1 MKQIWRIY
9 KTDLRNVAKHWAAI
23 VIVVGLMILPSLY
36 AWFNIKASWDPYGN
50 TKEVPIAV
58 SNEDAGSNLRG
69 KDINIGNEIVDSL
82 KKNKNLGWKFVD
94 EKQAIYG
101 VERGDYYASITIPKD
116 FSEKIATVLDE
127 NPQKPELDYYVN
139 EKVNAIAPKITAKG
153 ASGITEEISKNF
165 VKTANGEI
173 FKIFNDLGIDLETNL
188 PSIEKVK
195 DLVFKLEAQFP
206 EMNTLMDKALDD
218 ATRAEDVVK
227 VAQKELPV
235 VESVMND
242 GQEALGNLDK
252 FFARNDETLNRAPGT
267 IKNNL
272 TVMKQGLD
280 AAAEI
285 TDYLKNPSFDFNLT
299 LPDPAKLPELPNITI
314 PQIPQIPRI
323 PEIPALPE
331 VNGEGYKNIA
341 KNINQTVNNVFSSI
355 RVGTTYA
362 QGVIN
367 GLQNGNF
374 DPEKAKQDLN
384 KVSET
389 LQGRADS
396 VSYLIDIFTK
406 FKEFAPTDSGKDFFQ
421 KRIDKLTN
429 LKSAIENANGGVK
442 DIANIIG
449 TGQEVKQ
456 DVRDAANKKL
466 DAINNLVNQAEADYN
481 ATFVADFEKAVS
493 TAEQLKDKAEGVKEG
508 AQQLRG
514 NLNQDI
520 KKANELVNQT
530 NELVNQTNEALDNG
544 REKYDKAVSDY
555 SRLKTELEKAREDL
569 SNKGVN
575 GLDSTKVALNDLNGQ
590 FKAGWNLVNDMIPV
604 LESTNKVLAD
614 VNSDKNLNG
623 TIAKLNKAKD
633 GLQKGMDLT
642 DKGIDAIN
650 KGQKPAADV
659 IESINEVSKNV
670 SGQIGDILAKYD
682 SEITPNFNAAIA
694 RTKEM
699 SKNTSQILKEA
710 DKKLPDV
717 KKILE
722 DSSKGLVDGK
732 KKLAD
737 IKAEMPA
744 TEKKIKELA
753 DKIRDF
759 ESEEDLKDIIR
770 LLKNDVEKQ
779 SDYFA
784 NPVNL
789 KENKLFAMP
798 NYGSAMSP
806 FYTVLALWVGAL
818 LMVSLLTVEVHE
830 EGANYKSHEIYFGRL
845 LTFLTIGLSQAF
857 IVSMGDI
864 FLLGTYVV
872 DKFWFVLFSLFIG
885 GVFVCIVY
893 SLVSIFGNVGKSM
906 AIILLVL
913 QVAGSGGTFPIQ
925 MTPAFFQ
932 AIYPFLPFTYAIS
945 AIRETVG
952 GMLWDIVT
960 RDLLV
965 LSAFVVVMIVAALL
979 LKTPINKSSE
989 KFVENAKGSKIIH

>member
-9 KTDLRNVAKHWAAI
+9 TTDLRNVAKHWAAI
-23 VIVVGLMILPSLY
+23 VIVLGLMILPSLY

-58 SNEDAGSNLRG
+58 SNQDVGSNLRG

-116 FSEKIATVLDE
+116 FSEKIATVISD
-127 NPQKPELDYYVN
+127 NPQKPELDYFVN

-173 FKIFNDLGIDLETNL
+173 FKIFNDLGIDLEANL

-206 EMNTLMDKALDD
+206 EMYKLVDTALDD
-218 ATRAEDVVK
+218 ASRAQDLVK
-227 VAQKELPV
+227 VAQQDLPV
-235 VESVMND
+235 VESVIND
-242 GQEALGNLDK
+242 GQETLKSLDE
-252 FFARNDETLNRAPGT
+252 FFARNDETLNNAPGT
-267 IKNNL
+267 IKRDL
-272 TVMKQGLD
+272 TVLKKGMDG
-280 AAAEI
+280 AATI
-285 TDYLKNPSFDFNLT
+285 TDFLMGPGVDLNLPDISQLPT
-299 LPDPAKLPELPNITI
+299 LPEFPAMPQIQLPELPK
-314 PQIPQIPRI
+314 
-323 PEIPALPE
+323 
-331 VNGEGYKNIA
+331 VNTEGYKDIA
-341 KNINQTVNNVFSSI
+341 RNINQTVNNVLSSA
-355 RVGTTYA
+355 RAGTAYA
-362 QGVIN
+362 QSVMN

-384 KVSET
+384 AVSNN
-389 LQGRADS
+389 LQGRIADI
-396 VSYLIDIFTK
+396 SYLINVVTK
-406 FKEFAPTDSGKDFFQ
+406 LQESATTDFGKNFFQ
-421 KRIDKLTN
+421 GRVDRLTKL
-429 LKSAIENANGGVK
+429 KGAMENANNGIK
-442 DIANIIG
+442 DIGNIIG

-456 DVRDAANKKL
+456 DVKDAVNKKIDAANGL
-466 DAINNLVNQAEADYN
+466 IDQAEKDYN
-481 ATFVADFEKAVS
+481 ETFVADYQKAVS
-493 TAEQLKDKAEGVKEG
+493 TAEQIKNEAGQLKDQATNTINETYEKTKTEYNKVRDGIEEAKSN
-508 AQQLRG
+508 AQ
-514 NLNQDI
+514 
-520 KKANELVNQT
+520 
-530 NELVNQTNEALDNG
+530 
-544 REKYDKAVSDY
+544 KAV
-555 SRLKTELEKAREDL
+555 EDIQ
-569 SNKGVN
+569 NKGIN
-575 GLDSTKVALNDLNGQ
+575 GLDSTKVALNSLNGQ
-590 FKAGWNLVNDMIPV
+590 FQAASNMIGDMIPV
-604 LESTNKVLAD
+604 LENANKVLAD
-614 VNSDKNLNG
+614 VNSDKNFNDQ
-623 TIAKLNKAKD
+623 IAKLKKAKN
-633 GLQKGMDLT
+633 GLEKGMDLT
-642 DKGIDAIN
+642 NKGIDAIN
-650 KGQKPAADV
+650 KGQQPAKDV

-670 SGQIGDILAKYD
+670 SAELGDILARYD
-682 SEITPNFNAAIA
+682 SEIVPNFNAAIA

-699 SKNTSQILKEA
+699 SKNTSKILNDA

-717 KKILE
+717 KKLLE
-722 DSSKGLVDGK
+722 DSSKGLVEGTK
-732 KKLAD
+732 KVED

-744 TEKKIKELA
+744 TEKKIKDMA
-753 DKIRDF
+753 DRIRKF

-830 EGANYKSHEIYFGRL
+830 EGANYKSHEIYFGRF

-857 IVSMGDI
+857 IVAMGDI

-872 DKFWFVLFSLFIG
+872 DKFWFVVFSLFIG

-893 SLVSIFGNVGKSM
+893 SLVSVFGNVGKSM
-906 AIILLVL
+906 AIVLLVL

-952 GMLWDIVT
+952 GMLWDVVI

-965 LSAFVVVMIVAALL
+965 LSVFVVIMLVIALL

>member
-23 VIVVGLMILPSLY
+23 VIVLGLMILPSLY

-58 SNEDAGSNLRG
+58 SNQDAGSNLRG
-69 KDINIGNEIVDSL
+69 KDINIGKEIVDSL

-235 VESVMND
+235 VESVIND

-252 FFARNDETLNRAPGT
+252 FFANNDQTLQNAPGT
-267 IKNNL
+267 MRNNL
-272 TVMKQGLD
+272 TVAKDVMDKSNAFTNFL
-280 AAAEI
+280 
-285 TDYLKNPSFDFNLT
+285 LNPGVDLNIPDFSGV
-299 LPDPAKLPELPNITI
+299 KELPEF
-314 PQIPQIPRI
+314 
-323 PEIPALPE
+323 PARPDLSKL
-331 VNGEGYKNIA
+331 NDEGYKNIA
-341 KNINQTVNNVFSSI
+341 RNINQTVNNVLNSA
-355 RVGTTYA
+355 RAGTTY
-362 QGVIN
+362 GKSVVN
-367 GLQNGNF
+367 GLQNGQF

-384 KVSET
+384 AVSEN
-389 LQGRADS
+389 LQGRTDS
-396 VSYLIDIFTK
+396 VAYLINVFTELQK
-406 FKEFAPTDSGKDFFQ
+406 SATTDFGQSFFQ
-421 KRIDKLTN
+421 GRVDRLTKL
-429 LKSAIENANGGVK
+429 KGSMENANNGIK
-442 DIANIIG
+442 DIVSVIG
-449 TGQEVKQ
+449 TGQEVKK
-456 DVRDAANKKL
+456 DVTDVANQKLDAANGL
-466 DAINNLVNQAEADYN
+466 IDQAEKDYN
-481 ATFVADFEKAVS
+481 ETFVADYKKAVS
-493 TAEQLKDKAEGVKEG
+493 TVDQAKADANEMYDNAKGEYDKIKGSVEGVKSDLQSAKE
-508 AQQLRG
+508 
-514 NLNQDI
+514 
-520 KKANELVNQT
+520 ELQN
-530 NELVNQTNEALDNG
+530 
-544 REKYDKAVSDY
+544 R
-555 SRLKTELEKAREDL
+555 
-569 SNKGVN
+569 GVN
-575 GLDSTKVALNDLNGQ
+575 GLDSTKVAIKDINGQ
-590 FKAGWNLVNDMIPV
+590 LQAVNNVLGDAKPV

-614 VNSDKNLNG
+614 LNSEKNLNG
-623 TIAKLNKAKD
+623 GIAKLNKA
-633 GLQKGMDLT
+633 QNAVQ
-642 DKGIDAIN
+642 KGIDATNKATTLIN
-650 KGQKPAADV
+650 NGQKPTKEV
-659 IESINEVSKNV
+659 VESINEATKNA
-670 SGQIGDILAKYD
+670 SAQLGDFLATYD
-682 SEITPNFNAAIA
+682 SEIVPNFNTAIA

-699 SKNTSQILKEA
+699 SKNTTQILSEA

-717 KKILE
+717 KKLLE
-722 DSSKGLVDGK
+722 DSSKGLVDGR

-737 IKAEMPA
+737 IKADMPE

-830 EGANYKSHEIYFGRL
+830 EGANYKSHEVYFGRL

-932 AIYPFLPFTYAIS
+932 ALYPFLPFTYAIS

-965 LSAFVVVMIVAALL
+965 LSVFVVVMIVAALL

>member
-23 VIVVGLMILPSLY
+23 VIVLGLMILPSLY

-50 TKEVPIAV
+50 TKGIQIAV
-58 SNEDAGSNLRG
+58 SNQDVGSNLRG
-69 KDINIGNEIVDSL
+69 KDINIGKEIVDSL
-82 KKNKNLGWKFVD
+82 KKDKNFGWKFVD

-101 VERGDYYASITIPKD
+101 VERGDYSASITIPKD
-116 FSEKIATVLDE
+116 FSEKIATVLNE

-153 ASGITEEISKNF
+153 ASGLTEEVSKNF

-206 EMNTLMDKALDD
+206 EMNTLVDKALDD

-252 FFARNDETLNRAPGT
+252 FFARNDETLKRAPGT

-272 TVMKQGLD
+272 IVMQQGLD
-280 AAAEI
+280 SAAAI
-285 TDYLKNPSFDFNLT
+285 TDFLKNPSVDFNLA
-299 LPDPAKLPELPNITI
+299 LPDPSKLPELPNVTI
-314 PQIPQIPRI
+314 PQIPT
-323 PEIPALPE
+323 LPE
-331 VNGEGYKNIA
+331 LPQVNGEGYKNIA
-341 KNINQTVNNVFSSI
+341 KNIDQTVNNVFSSI

-384 KVSET
+384 KASEN

-456 DVRDAANKKL
+456 DARDAANKKL
-466 DAINNLVNQAEADYN
+466 DAINSLVNQAEADYN

-493 TAEQLKDKAEGVKEG
+493 TAEQLKNKGENVKED

-520 KKANELVNQT
+520 NKANEILN
-530 NELVNQTNEALDNG
+530 NG
-544 REKYDKAVSDY
+544 RENYDQAVTNY
-555 SRLKTELEKAREDL
+555 AKLKTNLEKAREDL
-569 SNKGVN
+569 NNKGVN

-590 FKAGWNLVNDMIPV
+590 FQAGWNLVNDMIPV

-623 TIAKLNKAKD
+623 TISKLNKAKD

-659 IESINEVSKNV
+659 IESINQVSKNV

-699 SKNTSQILKEA
+699 SKNTSQILGEA

-717 KKILE
+717 KKLLE
-722 DSSKGLVDGK
+722 DSSKGLVDGQK
-732 KKLAD
+732 KIAD
-737 IKAEMPA
+737 IKAEMPE

-759 ESEEDLKDIIR
+759 ESEEDIKDIIR

-830 EGANYKSHEIYFGRL
+830 EGANYKSHEVYFGRL

-925 MTPAFFQ
+925 MTPPFFQ

-965 LSAFVVVMIVAALL
+965 LSVFVVVMIVAALL

>member
-23 VIVVGLMILPSLY
+23 VIVLGLMILPSLY

-58 SNEDAGSNLRG
+58 SNQDAGSNLRG
-69 KDINIGNEIVDSL
+69 KDINIGKEIVDSL

-235 VESVMND
+235 VESVIND

-252 FFARNDETLNRAPGT
+252 FFANNDQTLQNAPGT
-267 IKNNL
+267 IRNHL
-272 TVMKQGLD
+272 TTAKDVMDKANTFTNFLM
-280 AAAEI
+280 
-285 TDYLKNPSFDFNLT
+285 NPGIDLSGM
-299 LPDPAKLPELPNITI
+299 KGLPEF
-314 PQIPQIPRI
+314 
-323 PEIPALPE
+323 PARPDLSKL
-331 VNGEGYKNIA
+331 NDEGYKNIA
-341 KNINQTVNNVFSSI
+341 RNINQTVNNVLNSA
-355 RVGTTYA
+355 RAGTTY
-362 QGVIN
+362 GKSVVN
-367 GLQNGNF
+367 GLQNGQF

-384 KVSET
+384 AVSEN
-389 LQGRADS
+389 LQGRTDS
-396 VSYLIDIFTK
+396 VAYLINVFTELQK
-406 FKEFAPTDSGKDFFQ
+406 SATTDFGQSFFQ
-421 KRIDKLTN
+421 GRVDRLTK
-429 LKSAIENANGGVK
+429 LKSGMENANNGIK
-442 DIANIIG
+442 DIVNVIG
-449 TGQEVKQ
+449 TGQEVKK
-456 DVRDAANKKL
+456 DVTDAANQKL
-466 DAINNLVNQAEADYN
+466 DVANGLIDQAEKDYN
-481 ATFVADFEKAVS
+481 ETFVADYKKAVS
-493 TAEQLKDKAEGVKEG
+493 TVDQAKADANGAYDTVK
-508 AQQLRG
+508 
-514 NLNQDI
+514 
-520 KKANELVNQT
+520 NE
-530 NELVNQTNEALDNG
+530 
-544 REKYDKAVSDY
+544 YDKAKNTFEGIIADVNN
-555 SRLKTELEKAREDL
+555 R
-569 SNKGVN
+569 GVN
-575 GLDSTKVALNDLNGQ
+575 GLDSTKVYLNDLNGQ
-590 FKAGWNLVNDMIPV
+590 LQATKNLIGDAIPV

-614 VNSDKNLNG
+614 VNSDKNLNNG
-623 TIAKLNKAKD
+623 IAKLNKA
-633 GLQKGMDLT
+633 QNAVQ
-642 DKGIDAIN
+642 KGIDATNKATTLIN
-650 KGQKPAADV
+650 NGQKPTKEV
-659 IESINEVSKNV
+659 VESINEATKNA
-670 SGQIGDILAKYD
+670 SAQLGDFLATYD
-682 SEITPNFNAAIA
+682 SEIVPNFNTAIE
-694 RTKEM
+694 RTKRM
-699 SKNTSQILKEA
+699 SKNTTQILSEA

-717 KKILE
+717 KKLLE
-722 DSSKGLVDGK
+722 DSSKGLVDGR

-737 IKAEMPA
+737 IKAEMPE

-830 EGANYKSHEIYFGRL
+830 EGANYKSHEVYFGRL

-932 AIYPFLPFTYAIS
+932 ALYPFLPFTYAIS

-965 LSAFVVVMIVAALL
+965 LSVFVVVMIVAALL

>member
-23 VIVVGLMILPSLY
+23 VIVLGLMILPSLY

-50 TKEVPIAV
+50 TKGIQIAV
-58 SNEDAGSNLRG
+58 SNQDVGSNLRG
-69 KDINIGNEIVDSL
+69 KDINIGKEIVDSL
-82 KKNKNLGWKFVD
+82 KKDKNFGWKFVD

-101 VERGDYYASITIPKD
+101 VERGDYSASITIPKD
-116 FSEKIATVLDE
+116 FSEKIATVLNE
-127 NPQKPELDYYVN
+127 NPQKPEIDYYVN

-153 ASGITEEISKNF
+153 ASGLTEEVSKNF

-206 EMNTLMDKALDD
+206 EMNTLVDKALDD
-218 ATRAEDVVK
+218 ATRAEDIVK
-227 VAQKELPV
+227 VAQKDLPV
-235 VESVMND
+235 VESVIND
-242 GQEALGNLDK
+242 GQEALSNLDK
-252 FFARNDETLNRAPGT
+252 FFANQDQTLKNAPGT
-267 IKNNL
+267 IRNDL
-272 TVMKQGLD
+272 VVAQGVMD
-280 AAAEI
+280 SAAAF
-285 TDYLKNPSFDFNLT
+285 TDFLMNPGVDLNI
-299 LPDPAKLPELPNITI
+299 PDLNGLPEF
-314 PQIPQIPRI
+314 
-323 PEIPALPE
+323 PARPDLSKL
-331 VNGEGYKNIA
+331 NSDGYKSIA
-341 KNINQTVNNVFSSI
+341 QNINQTVNNVLSSS
-355 RVGTTYA
+355 RAGTAY
-362 QGVIN
+362 GKSVLN
-367 GLQNGNF
+367 GLQNGKF
-374 DPEKAKQDLN
+374 DPEQAKKDLN
-384 KVSET
+384 AVSDQ
-389 LQGRADS
+389 LQARTDGI
-396 VSYLIDIFTK
+396 SYLINFFTELQK
-406 FKEFAPTDSGKDFFQ
+406 SVTTDFGKSFFQ
-421 KRIDKLTN
+421 GRVDHLTKL
-429 LKSAIENANGGVK
+429 KGGMENANNGIK
-442 DIANIIG
+442 DVVNVIG
-449 TGQEVKQ
+449 TGQEVKK
-456 DVRDAANKKL
+456 DVTDVANQKLDAANAL
-466 DAINNLVNQAEADYN
+466 IDQAEKDYN
-481 ATFVADFEKAVS
+481 ETFVADYQKAVS
-493 TAEQLKDKAEGVKEG
+493 TVDQAKADANQIYDNAKADYDKVKNSLEG
-508 AQQLRG
+508 A
-514 NLNQDI
+514 
-520 KKANELVNQT
+520 KA
-530 NELVNQTNEALDNG
+530 
-544 REKYDKAVSDY
+544 
-555 SRLKTELEKAREDL
+555 DL
-569 SNKGVN
+569 QNKGIN
-575 GLDSTKVALNDLNGQ
+575 GLDSTKVALNSLNGQ
-590 FKAGWNLVNDMIPV
+590 FQSGIGLIDDMIPV

-614 VNSDKNLNG
+614 VNSDKNLNNG
-623 TIAKLNKAKD
+623 IAKLNKAKSS
-633 GLQKGMDLT
+633 LQKGVDAT
-642 DKGIDAIN
+642 NKGITLVN
-650 KGQKPAADV
+650 NGQKPTKDV
-659 IESINEVSKNV
+659 IESINNAAKD
-670 SGQIGDILAKYD
+670 GLAQLTDVLSTYD
-682 SEITPNFNAAIA
+682 AEIVPGFNTAIA

-699 SKNTSQILKEA
+699 SKNTTQILNDA

-717 KKILE
+717 KKLLE
-722 DSSKGLVDGK
+722 DSSKGLVDGQK
-732 KKLAD
+732 KIAD

-753 DKIRDF
+753 NKIRDF
-759 ESEEDLKDIIR
+759 ESEEDIKDIIR

-845 LTFLTIGLSQAF
+845 LTFLTIGISQAF

-925 MTPAFFQ
+925 MTPPFFQ
-932 AIYPFLPFTYAIS
+932 ALYPFLPFTYAIS

-965 LSAFVVVMIVAALL
+965 LSAFVVIIVVAALL
-979 LKTPINKSSE
+979 LKKPINKSSE

>member
-23 VIVVGLMILPSLY
+23 VIVLGLMILPSLY

-50 TKEVPIAV
+50 TKGIQIAV
-58 SNEDAGSNLRG
+58 SNQDVGSNLRG
-69 KDINIGNEIVDSL
+69 KDINIGEEIVDSL
-82 KKNKNLGWKFVD
+82 KKNKNFGWKFVD

-101 VERGDYYASITIPKD
+101 VERGDYSASITIPKD
-116 FSEKIATVLDE
+116 FSEKIATVLNE

-153 ASGITEEISKNF
+153 ASGLTEEVSKNF

-206 EMNTLMDKALDD
+206 EMNTLVDKALDD
-218 ATRAEDVVK
+218 ATRAEDIVK
-227 VAQKELPV
+227 VAQKDLPV
-235 VESVMND
+235 VESVIND
-242 GQEALGNLDK
+242 GQEALANLDK
-252 FFARNDETLNRAPGT
+252 FFARQDQTLKNAPGT
-267 IKNNL
+267 IRNDLVAAKG
-272 TVMKQGLD
+272 VMD
-280 AAAEI
+280 SAAAF
-285 TDYLKNPSFDFNLT
+285 TDFLMNPGVDLAI
-299 LPDPAKLPELPNITI
+299 PDLSGMNGLPEF
-314 PQIPQIPRI
+314 
-323 PEIPALPE
+323 PARPDLSKL
-331 VNGEGYKNIA
+331 NSDGYKNIA
-341 KNINQTVNNVFSSI
+341 QNINQTVNNVLSSS
-355 RVGTTYA
+355 RAGTAYA
-362 QGVIN
+362 QSVMD
-367 GLQNGNF
+367 GLQNGSV
-374 DPEKAKQDLN
+374 DPEIAKKNISTISNNLQTHIDNLSYVIDVMARLEQGAQTEFGKNFFKTRKEHLTAIKDGQQDLN
-384 KVSET
+384 NRFKR
-389 LQGRADS
+389 LND
-396 VSYLIDIFTK
+396 LI
-406 FKEFAPTDSGKDFFQ
+406 S
-421 KRIDKLTN
+421 
-429 LKSAIENANGGVK
+429 
-442 DIANIIG
+442 

-456 DVRDAANKKL
+456 DVRDGINQKL
-466 DAINNLVNQAEADYN
+466 NETNALIDRAEKDYN
-481 ATFVADFEKAVS
+481 ETFVADYQKAVS
-493 TAEQLKDKAEGVKEG
+493 TVDQAKAD
-508 AQQLRG
+508 A
-514 NLNQDI
+514 NAAYDNA
-520 KKANELVNQT
+520 KA
-530 NELVNQTNEALDNG
+530 D
-544 REKYDKAVSDY
+544 YDKA
-555 SRLKTELEKAREDL
+555 KNGLEGAKADLQKAKEDIQ
-569 SNKGVN
+569 NKGVN
-575 GLDSTKVALNDLNGQ
+575 GLDSTKVALNSLNGQ
-590 FKAGWNLVNDMIPV
+590 FQSGIGLIDDMIPV

-614 VNSDKNLNG
+614 VNSDKNLNNG
-623 TIAKLNKAKD
+623 IAKLNKAKSS
-633 GLQKGMDLT
+633 LQKGVEAT
-642 DKGIDAIN
+642 NKGITLLN
-650 KGQKPAADV
+650 NGQKPTKDV
-659 IESINEVSKNV
+659 IESINNAAK
-670 SGQIGDILAKYD
+670 GGAAQLADVLSTYD
-682 SEITPNFNAAIA
+682 SEIVPNFNTAIA

-699 SKNTSQILKEA
+699 SKNTTQILNDA

-717 KKILE
+717 KKLLE
-722 DSSKGLVDGK
+722 DSSKGLVDGR

-737 IKAEMPA
+737 IKAEMPE

-759 ESEEDLKDIIR
+759 ESEEDIKDIIR

-830 EGANYKSHEIYFGRL
+830 EGANYKSHEVYFGRL

-925 MTPAFFQ
+925 MTPPFFQ

-965 LSAFVVVMIVAALL
+965 LSAFVVIMVVAALL

>member
-23 VIVVGLMILPSLY
+23 VIVLGLMILPSLY

-58 SNEDAGSNLRG
+58 SNQDAGSNLRG
-69 KDINIGNEIVDSL
+69 KDINIGKEIVDSL

-127 NPQKPELDYYVN
+127 NPKKPELDYYVN

-218 ATRAEDVVK
+218 ATRAEDIVK
-227 VAQKELPV
+227 VAQKDLPV
-235 VESVMND
+235 VESVIND
-242 GQEALGNLDK
+242 GQEALANLDK
-252 FFARNDETLNRAPGT
+252 FFARQDQTLKNAPGT
-267 IKNNL
+267 IRNDLVAAKG
-272 TVMKQGLD
+272 VMD
-280 AAAEI
+280 SAAAF
-285 TDYLKNPSFDFNLT
+285 TDFLMNPGVDLNIPDLSGMNG
-299 LPDPAKLPELPNITI
+299 LPEFPAKPDLSKLNSD
-314 PQIPQIPRI
+314 
-323 PEIPALPE
+323 
-331 VNGEGYKNIA
+331 GYKNIA
-341 KNINQTVNNVFSSI
+341 QSINQTVNNVLSSS
-355 RVGTTYA
+355 RAGTAYA
-362 QGVIN
+362 QSVMD
-367 GLQNGNF
+367 GLQNGSV
-374 DPEKAKQDLN
+374 DPEIAKKNISTISNNLQTHIDNLSYVIDVMARLEQGAQTEFGQNFFKTRKEHLTDIKNGQQDLN
-384 KVSET
+384 NRFKR
-389 LQGRADS
+389 LND
-396 VSYLIDIFTK
+396 LI
-406 FKEFAPTDSGKDFFQ
+406 S
-421 KRIDKLTN
+421 
-429 LKSAIENANGGVK
+429 
-442 DIANIIG
+442 

-456 DVRDAANKKL
+456 DVRDGINQKL
-466 DAINNLVNQAEADYN
+466 NETNALIDRAEKDYN
-481 ATFVADFEKAVS
+481 ETFVADYKKAVS
-493 TAEQLKDKAEGVKEG
+493 TVDQAKADANAAYDNAKADYDKVKNGIEG
-508 AQQLRG
+508 AKADLQKAKEDVKNRG
-514 NLNQDI
+514 IND
-520 KKANELVNQT
+520 
-530 NELVNQTNEALDNG
+530 
-544 REKYDKAVSDY
+544 
-555 SRLKTELEKAREDL
+555 
-569 SNKGVN
+569 
-575 GLDSTKVALNDLNGQ
+575 LDSTKVALNSLNGQ
-590 FKAGWNLVNDMIPV
+590 FQSGIGLIDDMIPV

-614 VNSDKNLNG
+614 VNSDKNLNNG
-623 TIAKLNKAKD
+623 IAKLNKAKSS
-633 GLQKGMDLT
+633 LQKGVEAT
-642 DKGIDAIN
+642 NKGITLLN
-650 KGQKPAADV
+650 NGQKPTKDV
-659 IESINEVSKNV
+659 IESINNA
-670 SGQIGDILAKYD
+670 AKGGSAQLTDVLSTYD
-682 SEITPNFNAAIA
+682 SEIVPNFNTAIA

-699 SKNTSQILKEA
+699 SKNTTQILNDA

-717 KKILE
+717 KKLLE
-722 DSSKGLVDGK
+722 DSSKGLVDGR

-737 IKAEMPA
+737 IKADMPE

-830 EGANYKSHEIYFGRL
+830 EGANYKSHEVYFGRL

-932 AIYPFLPFTYAIS
+932 ALYPFLPFTYAIS

-965 LSAFVVVMIVAALL
+965 LSVFVVVMIVAALL

>member
-58 SNEDAGSNLRG
+58 SNQDAGSNLRG
-69 KDINIGNEIVDSL
+69 KDINIGDEIVDSL

-235 VESVMND
+235 VESVIND
-242 GQEALGNLDK
+242 GQDTLKSLDA

-272 TVMKQGLD
+272 IAIQTGLNG
-280 AAAEI
+280 AAAI
-285 TDYLKNPSFDFNLT
+285 TDFLKNPSVDFNLA
-299 LPDPAKLPELPNITI
+299 LPDPATFPVLPDITI
-314 PQIPQIPRI
+314 PQIP
-323 PEIPALPE
+323 ELPQ
-331 VNGEGYKNIA
+331 VNGQLYKDIA
-341 KNINQTVNNVFSSI
+341 KNIDQTVNNVFSSI

-396 VSYLIDIFTK
+396 VSYVIDVFTK
-406 FKEFAPTDSGKDFFQ
+406 FKESAPTDSGKDFFQ

-456 DVRDAANKKL
+456 DVRDATNKKL

-493 TAEQLKDKAEGVKEG
+493 TAEQLKDKAGN
-508 AQQLRG
+508 AQQ
-514 NLNQDI
+514 NLNQEI
-520 KKANELVNQT
+520 NKT
-530 NELVNQTNEALDNG
+530 NEILDNG
-544 REKYDKAVSDY
+544 REKYDKAVNDY

-614 VNSDKNLNG
+614 VNSNKNMNNMISNLN
-623 TIAKLNKAKD
+623 KVKD
-633 GLQKGMDLT
+633 GLQKGIDLT

-659 IESINEVSKNV
+659 IESINKVSKDV
-670 SGQIGDILAKYD
+670 SGQIGGILAKYD
-682 SEITPNFNAAIA
+682 SEIVPNFNEAIA

-732 KKLAD
+732 KKLTD

-830 EGANYKSHEIYFGRL
+830 EGANYKSHEVYFGRL

>member
-23 VIVVGLMILPSLY
+23 VIVLGLMILPSLY

-58 SNEDAGSNLRG
+58 SNQDAGSNLRG
-69 KDINIGNEIVDSL
+69 KDINIGKEIVDSL

-101 VERGDYYASITIPKD
+101 VEHGDYYASITIPKD

-127 NPQKPELDYYVN
+127 NPKKPELDYYVN

-272 TVMKQGLD
+272 MVMQKGLD
-280 AAAEI
+280 GAAAI
-285 TDYLKNPSFDFNLT
+285 TDFLKNPSLDFNLA
-299 LPDPAKLPELPNITI
+299 LPDPSKFPDLPNITI
-314 PQIPQIPRI
+314 PQIPT
-323 PEIPALPE
+323 LPE
-331 VNGEGYKNIA
+331 LPQVNGEGYKNIA

-384 KVSET
+384 KVSEN

-396 VSYLIDIFTK
+396 VSYLIDVFTK

-493 TAEQLKDKAEGVKEG
+493 TAEQLKNKADNVKED

-520 KKANELVNQT
+520 NKANEILN
-530 NELVNQTNEALDNG
+530 NG
-544 REKYDKAVSDY
+544 RENYDQAVADY
-555 SRLKTELEKAREDL
+555 AKLKTSLEKAKEDL

-575 GLDSTKVALNDLNGQ
+575 GLDSTKVALNELNGQ
-590 FKAGWNLVNDMIPV
+590 FKASWNLVNDMIPV

-623 TIAKLNKAKD
+623 TISKLNKAKD
-633 GLQKGMDLT
+633 GLQKGMELT

-659 IESINEVSKNV
+659 IESINQVSKSV

-717 KKILE
+717 KKLLE

-952 GMLWDIVT
+952 GMLWDIVI

-965 LSAFVVVMIVAALL
+965 LSVFVVVMIVAALL

>member
-23 VIVVGLMILPSLY
+23 VIVLGLMILPSLY

-58 SNEDAGSNLRG
+58 SNQDAGSNLRG
-69 KDINIGNEIVDSL
+69 KDINIGDEIVDSL
-82 KKNKNLGWKFVD
+82 KKNKKLGWKFVD

-173 FKIFNDLGIDLETNL
+173 FKVFNDLGIDLETNL

-235 VESVMND
+235 VESVIND
-242 GQEALGNLDK
+242 GQDTLKSLDA

-272 TVMKQGLD
+272 IAMQTGLNS
-280 AAAEI
+280 AAAI
-285 TDYLKNPSFDFNLT
+285 TDFLKNPSFDFNMA
-299 LPDPAKLPELPNITI
+299 LPDPSKFPVLPNITI
-314 PQIPQIPRI
+314 PQIP
-323 PEIPALPE
+323 ELPQ
-331 VNGEGYKNIA
+331 VNGQLYKDIA
-341 KNINQTVNNVFSSI
+341 KNIDQTVNNVFGSI

-384 KVSET
+384 KVSEN
-389 LQGRADS
+389 LQGRVDS
-396 VSYLIDIFTK
+396 VSYVIDIFTK
-406 FKEFAPTDSGKDFFQ
+406 FKESAPTDSGKDFFQ

-456 DVRDAANKKL
+456 DVRDATNQKL
-466 DAINNLVNQAEADYN
+466 NAINNLVNQAEADYN

-493 TAEQLKDKAEGVKEG
+493 TAEQLKDKAGN
-508 AQQLRG
+508 AQQ
-514 NLNQDI
+514 NLNQEI
-520 KKANELVNQT
+520 KKVNEI
-530 NELVNQTNEALDNG
+530 LDNG
-544 REKYDKAVSDY
+544 REGYDQAVNNY

-590 FKAGWNLVNDMIPV
+590 FKAGLNLVNDMIPV
-604 LESTNKVLAD
+604 MENTNKVLAD
-614 VNSDKNLNG
+614 VNSDKNTNNM
-623 TIAKLNKAKD
+623 ISKLNKVKD
-633 GLQKGMDLT
+633 GLQKGIDLT

-682 SEITPNFNAAIA
+682 SEIVPNFNEAIA

-717 KKILE
+717 KKLLE

-732 KKLAD
+732 KKLTD
-737 IKAEMPA
+737 IKADMPE
-744 TEKKIKELA
+744 TEKKIKDLA
-753 DKIRDF
+753 NKIRDF
-759 ESEEDLKDIIR
+759 ESEEDIKDIIR

>member
-23 VIVVGLMILPSLY
+23 VIVLGLMILPSLY

-58 SNEDAGSNLRG
+58 SNQDAGSNLRG
-69 KDINIGNEIVDSL
+69 KDINIGKEIVDSL

-235 VESVMND
+235 VESVIND

-252 FFARNDETLNRAPGT
+252 FFARNDETLQRAPGT

-272 TVMKQGLD
+272 IVMQKGLD
-280 AAAEI
+280 GAAAI
-285 TDYLKNPSFDFNLT
+285 TDFLKNPSLDFNLA
-299 LPDPAKLPELPNITI
+299 LPDPSKFPVLPNITI
-314 PQIPQIPRI
+314 PQIP
-323 PEIPALPE
+323 ELPQ
-331 VNGEGYKNIA
+331 VNGQLYKDIA
-341 KNINQTVNNVFSSI
+341 KNIDQTVNNVFGSI

-384 KVSET
+384 KVSEN
-389 LQGRADS
+389 LQGRVDS
-396 VSYLIDIFTK
+396 VSYLIDVFTK
-406 FKEFAPTDSGKDFFQ
+406 FKESAPTDSGKDFFQ

-442 DIANIIG
+442 DVANIIG

-456 DVRDAANKKL
+456 NVRDATNKKL
-466 DAINNLVNQAEADYN
+466 DSINNLVNQAEADYN

-493 TAEQLKDKAEGVKEG
+493 TAEQLKDKAGN
-508 AQQLRG
+508 AQQ
-514 NLNQDI
+514 NLNQEI
-520 KKANELVNQT
+520 KKVNEI
-530 NELVNQTNEALDNG
+530 LDNG
-544 REKYDKAVSDY
+544 REGYDQAVNNY

-575 GLDSTKVALNDLNGQ
+575 GLDSTKVALNELNGQ
-590 FKAGWNLVNDMIPV
+590 FKASWNLANDMIPV

-623 TIAKLNKAKD
+623 TISKLNKAKD

-670 SGQIGDILAKYD
+670 SAQLGDILAKYD

-699 SKNTSQILKEA
+699 SKNTTQILSEA

-717 KKILE
+717 KKLLE
-722 DSSKGLVDGK
+722 DSSKGLVDGR

-737 IKAEMPA
+737 IKADMPE

-830 EGANYKSHEIYFGRL
+830 EGANYKSHEVYFGRL

-932 AIYPFLPFTYAIS
+932 ALYPFLPFTYAIS

-965 LSAFVVVMIVAALL
+965 LSVFVVVMIVAALL

>member
-23 VIVVGLMILPSLY
+23 VIVLGLMILPSLY

-58 SNEDAGSNLRG
+58 SNQDAGSNLRG
-69 KDINIGNEIVDSL
+69 KDINIGKEIVDSL

-235 VESVMND
+235 VESVIND

-252 FFARNDETLNRAPGT
+252 FFANNDQTLQNAPGT
-267 IKNNL
+267 IRNHL
-272 TVMKQGLD
+272 TTAKDVMDKANTFTNFLM
-280 AAAEI
+280 
-285 TDYLKNPSFDFNLT
+285 NPGIDLSGM
-299 LPDPAKLPELPNITI
+299 KGLPEF
-314 PQIPQIPRI
+314 
-323 PEIPALPE
+323 PARPDLSKL
-331 VNGEGYKNIA
+331 NDEGYKNIA
-341 KNINQTVNNVFSSI
+341 RNINQTVNNVLNSA
-355 RVGTTYA
+355 RAGTTY
-362 QGVIN
+362 GKSVVN
-367 GLQNGNF
+367 GLQNGQF

-384 KVSET
+384 AVSEN
-389 LQGRADS
+389 LQGRTDS
-396 VSYLIDIFTK
+396 VAYLINVFTELQK
-406 FKEFAPTDSGKDFFQ
+406 SATTDFGQSFFQ
-421 KRIDKLTN
+421 GRVDRLTK
-429 LKSAIENANGGVK
+429 LKSGMENANNGIK
-442 DIANIIG
+442 DIVNVIG
-449 TGQEVKQ
+449 TGQEVKK
-456 DVRDAANKKL
+456 DVTDAANQKL
-466 DAINNLVNQAEADYN
+466 DAANGLIDQAEKDYN
-481 ATFVADFEKAVS
+481 ETFVADYKKAVS
-493 TAEQLKDKAEGVKEG
+493 TVDQAKADANGAYDTVKNEYDRAKNTFEGII
-508 AQQLRG
+508 A
-514 NLNQDI
+514 D
-520 KKANELVNQT
+520 VN
-530 NELVNQTNEALDNG
+530 N
-544 REKYDKAVSDY
+544 R
-555 SRLKTELEKAREDL
+555 
-569 SNKGVN
+569 GVN
-575 GLDSTKVALNDLNGQ
+575 GLDSTKVYLNDLNGQ
-590 FKAGWNLVNDMIPV
+590 LQATKNLIGDAIPV

-614 VNSDKNLNG
+614 VNSDKNLNNG
-623 TIAKLNKAKD
+623 IAKLNKA
-633 GLQKGMDLT
+633 QNAVQ
-642 DKGIDAIN
+642 KGIDATNKATTLIN
-650 KGQKPAADV
+650 NGQKPTKEV
-659 IESINEVSKNV
+659 VESINEATKNA
-670 SGQIGDILAKYD
+670 SAQLGDFLATYD
-682 SEITPNFNAAIA
+682 SEIVPNFNTAIE
-694 RTKEM
+694 RTKRM
-699 SKNTSQILKEA
+699 SKNTTQILSEA

-717 KKILE
+717 KKLLE
-722 DSSKGLVDGK
+722 DSSKGLVDGR

-737 IKAEMPA
+737 IKADMPE

-818 LMVSLLTVEVHE
+818 LMVSLLIVEVHE
-830 EGANYKSHEIYFGRL
+830 EGANYKSHEVYFGRL

-932 AIYPFLPFTYAIS
+932 ALYPFLPFTYAIS

-965 LSAFVVVMIVAALL
+965 LSVFVVVMIVAALL

>member
-23 VIVVGLMILPSLY
+23 VIVLGLMILPSLY

-58 SNEDAGSNLRG
+58 SNQDAGSNLRG
-69 KDINIGNEIVDSL
+69 KDINIGKEIVDSL

-127 NPQKPELDYYVN
+127 NPKKPELDYYVN

-235 VESVMND
+235 VESVIND

-252 FFARNDETLNRAPGT
+252 FFANNDETLKNAPGT
-267 IKNNL
+267 MRNNL
-272 TVMKQGLD
+272 TVAKDVMDKANAFTNFLMNPGIDLSGMKG
-280 AAAEI
+280 
-285 TDYLKNPSFDFNLT
+285 
-299 LPDPAKLPELPNITI
+299 LPEF
-314 PQIPQIPRI
+314 
-323 PEIPALPE
+323 PARPDLSKM
-331 VNGEGYKNIA
+331 NDEGYKNIA
-341 KNINQTVNNVFSSI
+341 RNINQTVNNVLNSA
-355 RVGTTYA
+355 RAGTAY
-362 QGVIN
+362 GKSVVN
-367 GLQNGNF
+367 GLQNGQF

-384 KVSET
+384 AVSEN
-389 LQGRADS
+389 LQGRTDS
-396 VSYLIDIFTK
+396 IAYLINVFTELQK
-406 FKEFAPTDSGKDFFQ
+406 SATTDFGQSFFQ
-421 KRIDKLTN
+421 GRVDRLTK
-429 LKSAIENANGGVK
+429 LKSGMENANKGIK
-442 DIANIIG
+442 DLVNVIG
-449 TGQEVKQ
+449 TGQEVKK
-456 DVRDAANKKL
+456 DVTDVANQKLDAANGL
-466 DAINNLVNQAEADYN
+466 IDQAEKDYN
-481 ATFVADFEKAVS
+481 ETFVADYKKAVS
-493 TAEQLKDKAEGVKEG
+493 TVDQAKADANEAYDSVKNEYEKAKNNLEGVI
-508 AQQLRG
+508 A
-514 NLNQDI
+514 D
-520 KKANELVNQT
+520 VN
-530 NELVNQTNEALDNG
+530 N
-544 REKYDKAVSDY
+544 R
-555 SRLKTELEKAREDL
+555 
-569 SNKGVN
+569 GVN

-590 FKAGWNLVNDMIPV
+590 LQATNNLIGDAIPV

-614 VNSDKNLNG
+614 VNSGKNLNG
-623 TIAKLNKAKD
+623 GIAKLNKI
-633 GLQKGMDLT
+633 QNSVQ
-642 DKGIDAIN
+642 KGIDATNKATTLIN
-650 KGQKPAADV
+650 NGQKPTKEV
-659 IESINEVSKNV
+659 VESINEATKNA
-670 SGQIGDILAKYD
+670 SAQLGDFLATYD
-682 SEITPNFNAAIA
+682 SEIVPNFNTAIE
-694 RTKEM
+694 RTKRM

-717 KKILE
+717 KKLLE
-722 DSSKGLVDGK
+722 DSSKGLVDGR
-732 KKLAD
+732 KKLVD
-737 IKAEMPA
+737 IKAEMPE
-744 TEKKIKELA
+744 TEKKIKDLA
-753 DKIRDF
+753 NKIRDF
-759 ESEEDLKDIIR
+759 ESEEDIKDIIR

>member
-58 SNEDAGSNLRG
+58 SNQDAGSNLRG
-69 KDINIGNEIVDSL
+69 KDINIGDEIVDSL

-235 VESVMND
+235 VESVIND
-242 GQEALGNLDK
+242 GQDTLKSLDA

-272 TVMKQGLD
+272 IAIQTGLNG
-280 AAAEI
+280 AAAI
-285 TDYLKNPSFDFNLT
+285 TDFLKNPSVDFNLA
-299 LPDPAKLPELPNITI
+299 LPDPATFPVLPDITI
-314 PQIPQIPRI
+314 PQIP
-323 PEIPALPE
+323 ELPQ
-331 VNGEGYKNIA
+331 VNGQLYKDIA
-341 KNINQTVNNVFSSI
+341 KNIDQTVNNVFSSI

-396 VSYLIDIFTK
+396 VSYLIDVFTK
-406 FKEFAPTDSGKDFFQ
+406 FKESAPTDSGKDFFQ

-456 DVRDAANKKL
+456 DVRDATNKKL

-493 TAEQLKDKAEGVKEG
+493 TAEQLKDKAGN
-508 AQQLRG
+508 AQQ
-514 NLNQDI
+514 NLNQEI
-520 KKANELVNQT
+520 NKT
-530 NELVNQTNEALDNG
+530 NEILDNG
-544 REKYDKAVSDY
+544 REKYDKAVNDY

-614 VNSDKNLNG
+614 VNSNKNMNNMISNLN
-623 TIAKLNKAKD
+623 KVKD
-633 GLQKGMDLT
+633 GLQKGIDLT

-659 IESINEVSKNV
+659 IESINKVSKDV
-670 SGQIGDILAKYD
+670 SGQIGGILAKYD
-682 SEITPNFNAAIA
+682 SEIVPNFNEAIA

-732 KKLAD
+732 KKLTD

-830 EGANYKSHEIYFGRL
+830 EGANYKSHEVYFGRL

>member
-23 VIVVGLMILPSLY
+23 VIVLGLMILPSLY

-58 SNEDAGSNLRG
+58 SNQDAGSNLRG
-69 KDINIGNEIVDSL
+69 KDINIGKEIVDSL

-127 NPQKPELDYYVN
+127 NPKKPELDYYVN

-252 FFARNDETLNRAPGT
+252 FFANNDETLQRAPGT

-272 TVMKQGLD
+272 MVMQKGLD
-280 AAAEI
+280 GAAAI
-285 TDYLKNPSFDFNLT
+285 TDFLKNPSLDFNLA
-299 LPDPAKLPELPNITI
+299 LPDPAKFPVLPNITL
-314 PQIPQIPRI
+314 PQIPQI
-323 PEIPALPE
+323 PEIPALPQ
-331 VNGEGYKNIA
+331 VNGEGYKNVA
-341 KNINQTVNNVFSSI
+341 KNIDQTVNNVFNST
-355 RVGTTYA
+355 RVGTAY
-362 QGVIN
+362 VKSVMD
-367 GLQNGNF
+367 GLQNKGV
-374 DPEKAKQDLN
+374 DPAVAQKNVQDASKL
-384 KVSET
+384 
-389 LQGRADS
+389 LQERIDS
-396 VSYLIDIFTK
+396 VSYLIDFFTT
-406 FKEFAPTDSGKDFFQ
+406 FKEAASTDFGKQFFGN
-421 KRIDKLTN
+421 RVESLTV
-429 LKSAIENANGGVK
+429 LKNSMVDANNRVK
-442 DIANIIG
+442 HVGDLISS
-449 TGQEVKQ
+449 GQEVKQ
-456 DVRDAANKKL
+456 DVRDAVNQKL
-466 DAINNLVNQAEADYN
+466 DAVNNLVNQAEKDYN
-481 ATFVADFEKAVS
+481 TNFVADFEKAVS
-493 TAEQLKDKAEGVKEG
+493 TAEQLKNKAENVKED

-530 NELVNQTNEALDNG
+530 NEALDNG
-544 REKYDKAVSDY
+544 REKYDKAVNDY

-590 FKAGWNLVNDMIPV
+590 FKASWNLVNDMIPV

-623 TIAKLNKAKD
+623 TISKLNKAKD

-650 KGQKPAADV
+650 KGQKPAADI
-659 IESINEVSKNV
+659 IESINQVSKSV

-717 KKILE
+717 KKLLE

-737 IKAEMPA
+737 IKAEMPE

>member
-23 VIVVGLMILPSLY
+23 VIVLGLMILPSLY

-58 SNEDAGSNLRG
+58 SNQDAGSNLRG
-69 KDINIGNEIVDSL
+69 KDINIGDEIVDSL

-94 EKQAIYG
+94 QKQAIYG

-218 ATRAEDVVK
+218 ATRAEDLVK

-235 VESVMND
+235 VESVIND

-252 FFARNDETLNRAPGT
+252 FFANNDETLKNAPGT
-267 IKNNL
+267 MRNNL
-272 TVMKQGLD
+272 TVAKDVMDKANAFTNFLMNPGIDLSGMKG
-280 AAAEI
+280 
-285 TDYLKNPSFDFNLT
+285 
-299 LPDPAKLPELPNITI
+299 LPEF
-314 PQIPQIPRI
+314 
-323 PEIPALPE
+323 PARPDLSKM
-331 VNGEGYKNIA
+331 NDEGYKNIA
-341 KNINQTVNNVFSSI
+341 RNINQTVNNVLNSA
-355 RVGTTYA
+355 RAGTAY
-362 QGVIN
+362 GKSVVN
-367 GLQNGNF
+367 GLQNGQF

-384 KVSET
+384 AVSEN
-389 LQGRADS
+389 LQGRTDS
-396 VSYLIDIFTK
+396 IAYLINVFTELQK
-406 FKEFAPTDSGKDFFQ
+406 SATTDFGQSFFQ
-421 KRIDKLTN
+421 GRVDRLTS
-429 LKSAIENANGGVK
+429 LKGKMENANNGIK
-442 DIANIIG
+442 DIVNVIG
-449 TGQEVKQ
+449 TGQEVKK
-456 DVRDAANKKL
+456 DVTDVANQKLDAANGL
-466 DAINNLVNQAEADYN
+466 IDQAEKDYN
-481 ATFVADFEKAVS
+481 ETFVADYKKAVS
-493 TAEQLKDKAEGVKEG
+493 TVDQAKADANEAYDSVKNEYEKAKNNLEGVI
-508 AQQLRG
+508 A
-514 NLNQDI
+514 D
-520 KKANELVNQT
+520 VN
-530 NELVNQTNEALDNG
+530 N
-544 REKYDKAVSDY
+544 R
-555 SRLKTELEKAREDL
+555 
-569 SNKGVN
+569 GVN

-590 FKAGWNLVNDMIPV
+590 LQATNNLIGDAIPV

-614 VNSDKNLNG
+614 VNSGKNLNG
-623 TIAKLNKAKD
+623 GIAKLNKI
-633 GLQKGMDLT
+633 QNSVQ
-642 DKGIDAIN
+642 KGIDATNKATTLIN
-650 KGQKPAADV
+650 NGQKPTKEV
-659 IESINEVSKNV
+659 VESINEATKNA
-670 SGQIGDILAKYD
+670 SAQLGDFLATYD
-682 SEITPNFNAAIA
+682 SEIVPNFNTAIE
-694 RTKEM
+694 RTKRM

-717 KKILE
+717 KKLLE

-732 KKLAD
+732 KKLTD
-737 IKAEMPA
+737 IKADMPE
-744 TEKKIKELA
+744 TEKKIKDLA
-753 DKIRDF
+753 NKIRDF
-759 ESEEDLKDIIR
+759 ESEEDIKDIIR

>member
-58 SNEDAGSNLRG
+58 SNQDAGSNLRG

-235 VESVMND
+235 VESVIND

-252 FFARNDETLNRAPGT
+252 FFANNDETLKNAPGT
-267 IKNNL
+267 MRNNL
-272 TVMKQGLD
+272 TVAKDVMDKANAFTNFLMNPGIDLSGMKG
-280 AAAEI
+280 
-285 TDYLKNPSFDFNLT
+285 
-299 LPDPAKLPELPNITI
+299 LPEF
-314 PQIPQIPRI
+314 
-323 PEIPALPE
+323 PARPDLSKM
-331 VNGEGYKNIA
+331 NDEGYKNIA
-341 KNINQTVNNVFSSI
+341 RNINQTVNNVLNSA
-355 RVGTTYA
+355 RAGTAY
-362 QGVIN
+362 GKSVVN
-367 GLQNGNF
+367 GLQNGQF

-384 KVSET
+384 AVSEN
-389 LQGRADS
+389 LQGRTDS
-396 VSYLIDIFTK
+396 IAYLINVFT
-406 FKEFAPTDSGKDFFQ
+406 ELQ
-421 KRIDKLTN
+421 
-429 LKSAIENANGGVK
+429 KSATTDFGQSFFKGRVDRLTSLKGKMENANNGIK
-442 DIANIIG
+442 DIVNVIG
-449 TGQEVKQ
+449 TGQEVKK
-456 DVRDAANKKL
+456 DVTDVANQKLDAANGLIDQVEK
-466 DAINNLVNQAEADYN
+466 DYN
-481 ATFVADFEKAVS
+481 ETFVADYKKAVS
-493 TAEQLKDKAEGVKEG
+493 TVDQAKADANEAYDSVKNEYEKAKSNLEGVI
-508 AQQLRG
+508 A
-514 NLNQDI
+514 D
-520 KKANELVNQT
+520 VN
-530 NELVNQTNEALDNG
+530 N
-544 REKYDKAVSDY
+544 R
-555 SRLKTELEKAREDL
+555 
-569 SNKGVN
+569 GVN

-590 FKAGWNLVNDMIPV
+590 LQATNNLIGDAIPV

-614 VNSDKNLNG
+614 VNSGKNLNG
-623 TIAKLNKAKD
+623 GIAKLNKI
-633 GLQKGMDLT
+633 QNSVQ
-642 DKGIDAIN
+642 KGIDATNKATTLIN
-650 KGQKPAADV
+650 NGQKPTKEV
-659 IESINEVSKNV
+659 VESINEATKNA
-670 SGQIGDILAKYD
+670 SAQLGDFLATYD
-682 SEITPNFNAAIA
+682 SEIVPNFNTAIE
-694 RTKEM
+694 RTKRM

-717 KKILE
+717 KKLLE
-722 DSSKGLVDGK
+722 DSSKGLVDGR

-925 MTPAFFQ
+925 MTPKFFQ

>member
-23 VIVVGLMILPSLY
+23 VIVLGLMILPSLY

-58 SNEDAGSNLRG
+58 SNQDAGSNLRG
-69 KDINIGNEIVDSL
+69 KDINIGEEIVDSL

-94 EKQAIYG
+94 EKQAIHG

-173 FKIFNDLGIDLETNL
+173 FKVFNDLGIDLETNL

-218 ATRAEDVVK
+218 ATRAEDIVK

-235 VESVMND
+235 VESVIND

-252 FFARNDETLNRAPGT
+252 FFARNDETLQRAPGT

-272 TVMKQGLD
+272 IVMQKGLD
-280 AAAEI
+280 GAAAI
-285 TDYLKNPSFDFNLT
+285 TDFLKNPSLDFNLA
-299 LPDPAKLPELPNITI
+299 LPDPSKFPELPNVTI
-314 PQIPQIPRI
+314 PQIPT
-323 PEIPALPE
+323 LPE
-331 VNGEGYKNIA
+331 LPQVNGEGYKNIA
-341 KNINQTVNNVFSSI
+341 KNIDQTVNNVFSSI

-367 GLQNGNF
+367 GLGNGNF

-384 KVSET
+384 KVSEN
-389 LQGRADS
+389 LKGRADS
-396 VSYLIDIFTK
+396 VSYLIDVFTK

-456 DVRDAANKKL
+456 DARDAANKKL

-493 TAEQLKDKAEGVKEG
+493 TAEQLKNKADNVKED

-520 KKANELVNQT
+520 NKANEILN
-530 NELVNQTNEALDNG
+530 NG
-544 REKYDKAVSDY
+544 RENYDQAVADY
-555 SRLKTELEKAREDL
+555 AKLKTSLEKARADL

-590 FKAGWNLVNDMIPV
+590 FQAGWNLVNDMIPV

-659 IESINEVSKNV
+659 IESINEVSKSV
-670 SGQIGDILAKYD
+670 SAQLGDILAKYD

-717 KKILE
+717 KKLLE

-732 KKLAD
+732 KKLTD
-737 IKAEMPA
+737 IKADMPE
-744 TEKKIKELA
+744 TEKKIKDLA
-753 DKIRDF
+753 NKIRDF
-759 ESEEDLKDIIR
+759 ESEEDIKDIIR

>member
-23 VIVVGLMILPSLY
+23 VIVLGLMILPSLY

-50 TKEVPIAV
+50 TKGIQIAV
-58 SNEDAGSNLRG
+58 SNQDVGSNLRG
-69 KDINIGNEIVDSL
+69 KDINIGKEIVDSL
-82 KKNKNLGWKFVD
+82 KKDKNFGWKFVD

-101 VERGDYYASITIPKD
+101 VERGDYSASITIPKD
-116 FSEKIATVLDE
+116 FSEKIATVLNE
-127 NPQKPELDYYVN
+127 NPQKPEIDYYVN

-153 ASGITEEISKNF
+153 ASGLTEEVSKNF

-218 ATRAEDVVK
+218 ATRAEDIVK
-227 VAQKELPV
+227 VAQKDLPV
-235 VESVMND
+235 VESVIND
-242 GQEALGNLDK
+242 GQEALANLDK
-252 FFARNDETLNRAPGT
+252 FFARQDQTLKNAPGT
-267 IKNNL
+267 IRNDLVVAKG
-272 TVMKQGLD
+272 VMD
-280 AAAEI
+280 SAAAF
-285 TDYLKNPSFDFNLT
+285 TDFLMNPGVDLNI
-299 LPDPAKLPELPNITI
+299 PDLSGMNGLPEF
-314 PQIPQIPRI
+314 
-323 PEIPALPE
+323 PARPDLSKL
-331 VNGEGYKNIA
+331 NSDGYKNIA
-341 KNINQTVNNVFSSI
+341 QNINQTVNNVLSSS
-355 RVGTTYA
+355 RAGTAYA
-362 QGVIN
+362 QSVMD
-367 GLQNGNF
+367 GLQNGSV
-374 DPEKAKQDLN
+374 DPEIAKKNISTISNNLQTHIDNLSYVIDVMARLEQGAQTEFGQNFFKTRKEHLTAIKDGQQDLN
-384 KVSET
+384 NRFKR
-389 LQGRADS
+389 LND
-396 VSYLIDIFTK
+396 LI
-406 FKEFAPTDSGKDFFQ
+406 S
-421 KRIDKLTN
+421 
-429 LKSAIENANGGVK
+429 
-442 DIANIIG
+442 

-456 DVRDAANKKL
+456 DVRDGINQKL
-466 DAINNLVNQAEADYN
+466 NETNALIDRAEKDYN
-481 ATFVADFEKAVS
+481 ETFVADYQKAVS
-493 TAEQLKDKAEGVKEG
+493 TVDQAKVDANAAYDNAKA
-508 AQQLRG
+508 
-514 NLNQDI
+514 D
-520 KKANELVNQT
+520 
-530 NELVNQTNEALDNG
+530 
-544 REKYDKAVSDY
+544 YDKA
-555 SRLKTELEKAREDL
+555 KNGLEGAKADLQKAKEDVQ
-569 SNKGVN
+569 NRGVN
-575 GLDSTKVALNDLNGQ
+575 GLDSTKVALNSLNGQ
-590 FKAGWNLVNDMIPV
+590 FQSGIGLIDDMIPV

-614 VNSDKNLNG
+614 VNSDKNLNNG
-623 TIAKLNKAKD
+623 ITKLNKAKSS
-633 GLQKGMDLT
+633 LQKGVEAT
-642 DKGIDAIN
+642 NKGITLLN
-650 KGQKPAADV
+650 NGQKPTKDV
-659 IESINEVSKNV
+659 IESINNA
-670 SGQIGDILAKYD
+670 AKGGSAQLTDVLSTYD
-682 SEITPNFNAAIA
+682 SEIVPNFNTAIA

-699 SKNTSQILKEA
+699 SKNTTQILNDA

-717 KKILE
+717 KKLLE
-722 DSSKGLVDGK
+722 DSSKGLVDGR

-737 IKAEMPA
+737 IKAEMPE

-759 ESEEDLKDIIR
+759 ESEEDIKDIIR

-830 EGANYKSHEIYFGRL
+830 EGANYKSHEVYFGRL

-925 MTPAFFQ
+925 MTPPFFQ

-965 LSAFVVVMIVAALL
+965 LSAFVVIMVVAALL

>member
-23 VIVVGLMILPSLY
+23 VIVLGLMILPSLY

-58 SNEDAGSNLRG
+58 SNQDAGSNLRG
-69 KDINIGNEIVDSL
+69 KDINIGKEIVDSL

-127 NPQKPELDYYVN
+127 NPKKPELDYYVN

-235 VESVMND
+235 VESVIND

-252 FFARNDETLNRAPGT
+252 FFANNDEALKNAPGT
-267 IKNNL
+267 MRNNL
-272 TVMKQGLD
+272 TVAKDVMDKANAFTNFLMNPGIDLSGMKG
-280 AAAEI
+280 
-285 TDYLKNPSFDFNLT
+285 
-299 LPDPAKLPELPNITI
+299 LPEF
-314 PQIPQIPRI
+314 
-323 PEIPALPE
+323 PARPDLSKM
-331 VNGEGYKNIA
+331 NDEGYKNIA
-341 KNINQTVNNVFSSI
+341 RNINQTVNNVLNSA
-355 RVGTTYA
+355 RAGTAY
-362 QGVIN
+362 GKSVVN
-367 GLQNGNF
+367 GLQNGQF

-384 KVSET
+384 AVSEN
-389 LQGRADS
+389 LQGRTDS
-396 VSYLIDIFTK
+396 IAYLINVFTELQK
-406 FKEFAPTDSGKDFFQ
+406 SATTDFGQSFFQ
-421 KRIDKLTN
+421 GRVDRLTK
-429 LKSAIENANGGVK
+429 LKSGMENANKGIK
-442 DIANIIG
+442 DIVNVIG
-449 TGQEVKQ
+449 TGQEVKK
-456 DVRDAANKKL
+456 DVTDVANQKLDAANGL
-466 DAINNLVNQAEADYN
+466 IDQAEKDYN
-481 ATFVADFEKAVS
+481 ETFVADYKKAVS
-493 TAEQLKDKAEGVKEG
+493 TVDQAKADANEAYDSVKNEYEKAKNNLEGVI
-508 AQQLRG
+508 A
-514 NLNQDI
+514 D
-520 KKANELVNQT
+520 VN
-530 NELVNQTNEALDNG
+530 N
-544 REKYDKAVSDY
+544 R
-555 SRLKTELEKAREDL
+555 
-569 SNKGVN
+569 GVN

-590 FKAGWNLVNDMIPV
+590 LQATNNLIGDAIPV

-614 VNSDKNLNG
+614 VNSGKNLNG
-623 TIAKLNKAKD
+623 GIAKLNKI
-633 GLQKGMDLT
+633 QNSVQ
-642 DKGIDAIN
+642 KGIDATNKATTLIN
-650 KGQKPAADV
+650 NGQKPTKEV
-659 IESINEVSKNV
+659 VESINEATKNA
-670 SGQIGDILAKYD
+670 SAQLGDFLATYD
-682 SEITPNFNAAIA
+682 SEIVPNFNTAIE
-694 RTKEM
+694 RTKRM

-717 KKILE
+717 KKLLE

-737 IKAEMPA
+737 IKAEMPE

>member
-23 VIVVGLMILPSLY
+23 VIVLGLMILPSLY

-50 TKEVPIAV
+50 TKGIQIAV
-58 SNEDAGSNLRG
+58 SNQDVGSNLRG
-69 KDINIGNEIVDSL
+69 KDINIGEEIVDSL
-82 KKNKNLGWKFVD
+82 KKDKNFGWKFVD

-101 VERGDYYASITIPKD
+101 VERGDYSASITIPKD
-116 FSEKIATVLDE
+116 FSEKIATVLNE

-153 ASGITEEISKNF
+153 ASGLTEEVSKNF
-165 VKTANGEI
+165 VKTTNGEI

-206 EMNTLMDKALDD
+206 EMNTLVDKALDD

-235 VESVMND
+235 VESVIND

-252 FFARNDETLNRAPGT
+252 FFARNDETLKRAPGT

-272 TVMKQGLD
+272 IVMQKGLD
-280 AAAEI
+280 GAAAI
-285 TDYLKNPSFDFNLT
+285 TDYLKNPAFDFNLT

-314 PQIPQIPRI
+314 PQIPT
-323 PEIPALPE
+323 LPE
-331 VNGEGYKNIA
+331 LPQVNGEGYKNIA
-341 KNINQTVNNVFSSI
+341 TNIDQTVNNVFNST
-355 RVGTTYA
+355 RVGTAY
-362 QGVIN
+362 VKSVMD
-367 GLQNGNF
+367 GLQNKGV
-374 DPEKAKQDLN
+374 DPTVAQKNVQDASKL
-384 KVSET
+384 
-389 LQGRADS
+389 LQDRIDS
-396 VSYLIDIFTK
+396 VSYLIDFFTT
-406 FKEFAPTDSGKDFFQ
+406 FKESASTDFGKQFFGN
-421 KRIDKLTN
+421 RAES
-429 LKSAIENANGGVK
+429 LKVLKNSMVDANNRVK
-442 DIANIIG
+442 HVGDLISS
-449 TGQEVKQ
+449 GQEVKQ
-456 DVRDAANKKL
+456 DVRDAVNQKL
-466 DAINNLVNQAEADYN
+466 DAVNNLVNQAEKDYN

-493 TAEQLKDKAEGVKEG
+493 TAEQLKNKAENVQGD

-520 KKANELVNQT
+520 NKANEILN
-530 NELVNQTNEALDNG
+530 NG
-544 REKYDKAVSDY
+544 RENYDQAVTDY
-555 SRLKTELEKAREDL
+555 AKLKTNLEKATADL

-590 FKAGWNLVNDMIPV
+590 FQAGWNLVNDMIPV
-604 LESTNKVLAD
+604 MESTNKVLAD
-614 VNSDKNLNG
+614 VNSGKNLNG

-659 IESINEVSKNV
+659 IESINQVSKSV
-670 SGQIGDILAKYD
+670 SVQIGDILANYD
-682 SEITPNFNAAIA
+682 SEIVPNFNAAIA

-699 SKNTSQILKEA
+699 SKNTSQILGEA

-717 KKILE
+717 KKLLE
-722 DSSKGLVDGK
+722 DSSKGLVDGQK
-732 KKLAD
+732 KIAD

-759 ESEEDLKDIIR
+759 ESEEDIKDIIR

-830 EGANYKSHEIYFGRL
+830 EGANYKSHEVYFGRL

-925 MTPAFFQ
+925 MTPPFFQ

-965 LSAFVVVMIVAALL
+965 LSAFVVIMVVAALL

>member
-23 VIVVGLMILPSLY
+23 VIVLGLMILPSLY

-58 SNEDAGSNLRG
+58 SNQDAGSNLRG
-69 KDINIGNEIVDSL
+69 KDINIGKEIVDSL

-127 NPQKPELDYYVN
+127 NPKKPELDYYVN

-252 FFARNDETLNRAPGT
+252 FFARNDEKLNRAPGT

-272 TVMKQGLD
+272 TVMQQGLD
-280 AAAEI
+280 AAAKI
-285 TDYLKNPSFDFNLT
+285 TDYLKNPAFDFNLT
-299 LPDPAKLPELPNITI
+299 LPDPAKLPVLPNITI
-314 PQIPQIPRI
+314 PQIP
-323 PEIPALPE
+323 EIPALPQ

-341 KNINQTVNNVFSSI
+341 KNIDQTVNTVFNST
-355 RVGTTYA
+355 RVGTAY
-362 QGVIN
+362 VKSVMD
-367 GLQNGNF
+367 GLQNKGV
-374 DPEKAKQDLN
+374 DPAVAQKNVQDASKL
-384 KVSET
+384 
-389 LQGRADS
+389 LQERIDS
-396 VSYLIDIFTK
+396 VSYLIDFFTA
-406 FKEFAPTDSGKDFFQ
+406 FKESASTEFGKQFFGN
-421 KRIDKLTN
+421 RVESLTV
-429 LKSAIENANGGVK
+429 LKNSMVDANNRVK
-442 DIANIIG
+442 HVGDLISS
-449 TGQEVKQ
+449 GQEVKQ
-456 DVRDAANKKL
+456 DVRDAVNQKL
-466 DAINNLVNQAEADYN
+466 DAVNNLVNQAEKDYN

-493 TAEQLKDKAEGVKEG
+493 TAEQLKSKAENAQEN

-520 KKANELVNQT
+520 NKANEILN
-530 NELVNQTNEALDNG
+530 NG
-544 REKYDKAVSDY
+544 REKYDKAVNDY

-575 GLDSTKVALNDLNGQ
+575 GLDSTKVALNDVNGQ

-623 TIAKLNKAKD
+623 TIAKLNKVKD
-633 GLQKGMDLT
+633 GFQKGIDLT

-659 IESINEVSKNV
+659 IESINQVSKSV

-717 KKILE
+717 KKLLE

>member
-23 VIVVGLMILPSLY
+23 VIVLGLMILPSLY

-50 TKEVPIAV
+50 TKGIQIAV
-58 SNEDAGSNLRG
+58 SNQDAGSNLRG
-69 KDINIGNEIVDSL
+69 KDINIGKEIVDSL
-82 KKNKNLGWKFVD
+82 KKDKNFGWKFVD

-101 VERGDYYASITIPKD
+101 VERGDYSASITIPKD

-127 NPQKPELDYYVN
+127 NPQKPEIEYYVN

-153 ASGITEEISKNF
+153 ASGLTEEISKNF

-173 FKIFNDLGIDLETNL
+173 FEIFNDLGIDLETNL

-235 VESVMND
+235 VESVIND

-252 FFARNDETLNRAPGT
+252 FFARNDETLQRAPGT

-272 TVMKQGLD
+272 IVMQKGLD
-280 AAAEI
+280 GAAAI
-285 TDYLKNPSFDFNLT
+285 TDFLKNPSLDFNLT
-299 LPDPAKLPELPNITI
+299 LPDPSKFPELPNVTI
-314 PQIPQIPRI
+314 PQIPT
-323 PEIPALPE
+323 LPE
-331 VNGEGYKNIA
+331 LPQVNGEGYKNIA
-341 KNINQTVNNVFSSI
+341 KNIDQTVNNVFSSI

-367 GLQNGNF
+367 GLGNGNF

-384 KVSET
+384 KVSEN
-389 LQGRADS
+389 LKGRADS
-396 VSYLIDIFTK
+396 VSYLIDVFTK

-456 DVRDAANKKL
+456 DARDAANKKL

-493 TAEQLKDKAEGVKEG
+493 TAEQLKNKADNVKED

-520 KKANELVNQT
+520 NKANEILN
-530 NELVNQTNEALDNG
+530 NG
-544 REKYDKAVSDY
+544 RENYDQAVADY
-555 SRLKTELEKAREDL
+555 AKLKTSLETARADL

-575 GLDSTKVALNDLNGQ
+575 GLDSTKVALNELNGQ
-590 FKAGWNLVNDMIPV
+590 FQAGWNLVNDMIPV

-659 IESINEVSKNV
+659 IESINEVSKSV
-670 SGQIGDILAKYD
+670 SAQLGDILAKYD

-699 SKNTSQILKEA
+699 SKNTSKILKEA

-717 KKILE
+717 KKLLE
-722 DSSKGLVDGK
+722 DSSKGLVDGR

-737 IKAEMPA
+737 IKADMPE
-744 TEKKIKELA
+744 TEKKIKDLA
-753 DKIRDF
+753 NKIRDF
-759 ESEEDLKDIIR
+759 ESEEDIKDIIR

-925 MTPAFFQ
+925 MTPPFFQ

-952 GMLWDIVT
+952 GMLWDIVI

-965 LSAFVVVMIVAALL
+965 LSVFVVVIVIAALL

>member
-23 VIVVGLMILPSLY
+23 VIVLGLMILPSLY

-58 SNEDAGSNLRG
+58 SNQDAGSNLRG
-69 KDINIGNEIVDSL
+69 KDINIGDEIVDSL

-235 VESVMND
+235 VESVIND

-252 FFARNDETLNRAPGT
+252 FFANNDETLKNAPGT
-267 IKNNL
+267 MRNNL
-272 TVMKQGLD
+272 TVAKDVMDKANAFTNFLMNPGIDLSGMKG
-280 AAAEI
+280 
-285 TDYLKNPSFDFNLT
+285 
-299 LPDPAKLPELPNITI
+299 LPEF
-314 PQIPQIPRI
+314 
-323 PEIPALPE
+323 PARPDLSKM
-331 VNGEGYKNIA
+331 NDEGYKNIA
-341 KNINQTVNNVFSSI
+341 RNINQTVNNVLNSA
-355 RVGTTYA
+355 RAGTAY
-362 QGVIN
+362 GKSVVN
-367 GLQNGNF
+367 GLQNGQF

-384 KVSET
+384 AVSEN
-389 LQGRADS
+389 LQGRTDS
-396 VSYLIDIFTK
+396 IAYLINVFTELQK
-406 FKEFAPTDSGKDFFQ
+406 SATTDFGQSFFQ
-421 KRIDKLTN
+421 GRVDRLTK
-429 LKSAIENANGGVK
+429 LKSGMENANNGIK
-442 DIANIIG
+442 DIVNVIG
-449 TGQEVKQ
+449 TGQEVKK
-456 DVRDAANKKL
+456 DVTDVANQKLDAANGL
-466 DAINNLVNQAEADYN
+466 IDQAEKDYN
-481 ATFVADFEKAVS
+481 ETFVADYKKAVS
-493 TAEQLKDKAEGVKEG
+493 TVDQAKADANEAYDSVKNEYEKAKSNLEGVI
-508 AQQLRG
+508 A
-514 NLNQDI
+514 D
-520 KKANELVNQT
+520 VN
-530 NELVNQTNEALDNG
+530 N
-544 REKYDKAVSDY
+544 R
-555 SRLKTELEKAREDL
+555 
-569 SNKGVN
+569 GVN

-590 FKAGWNLVNDMIPV
+590 LQATNNLIGDAIPV

-614 VNSDKNLNG
+614 VNSGKNLNG
-623 TIAKLNKAKD
+623 GIAKLNKI
-633 GLQKGMDLT
+633 QNSVQ
-642 DKGIDAIN
+642 KGIDATNKATTLIN
-650 KGQKPAADV
+650 NGQKPTKEV
-659 IESINEVSKNV
+659 VESINEATKNA
-670 SGQIGDILAKYD
+670 SAQLGDFLATYD
-682 SEITPNFNAAIA
+682 SEIVPNFNTAIE
-694 RTKEM
+694 RTKRM

-717 KKILE
+717 KKLLE

-737 IKAEMPA
+737 IKAEMPE

-753 DKIRDF
+753 NKIRDF

>member
-23 VIVVGLMILPSLY
+23 VIVLGLMILPSLY

-58 SNEDAGSNLRG
+58 SNQDAGSNLRG
-69 KDINIGNEIVDSL
+69 KDINIGDEIVDSL

-94 EKQAIYG
+94 QKQAIYG

-235 VESVMND
+235 VESVIND
-242 GQEALGNLDK
+242 GQDTLKSLDA

-272 TVMKQGLD
+272 IAMQTGLNG
-280 AAAEI
+280 AAAI
-285 TDYLKNPSFDFNLT
+285 TDFLKNPSVDFNLA
-299 LPDPAKLPELPNITI
+299 LPDPSKFPVLPNITI
-314 PQIPQIPRI
+314 PQIP
-323 PEIPALPE
+323 ELPQ
-331 VNGEGYKNIA
+331 VNGQLYKDIA
-341 KNINQTVNNVFSSI
+341 KNIDQTVNNVFGSI

-384 KVSET
+384 KVSEN
-389 LQGRADS
+389 LQGRVDS
-396 VSYLIDIFTK
+396 VSYLIDVFTK
-406 FKEFAPTDSGKDFFQ
+406 FKESAPTDSGKDFFQ
-421 KRIDKLTN
+421 RRIDKLTN

-456 DVRDAANKKL
+456 DVRDATNKKL

-493 TAEQLKDKAEGVKEG
+493 TAEQLKDKAGN
-508 AQQLRG
+508 AQQ
-514 NLNQDI
+514 NLNQEI
-520 KKANELVNQT
+520 KKVNEI
-530 NELVNQTNEALDNG
+530 LDNG
-544 REKYDKAVSDY
+544 REGYDQAVNNY
-555 SRLKTELEKAREDL
+555 SRLKTELGKAREDL
-569 SNKGVN
+569 NNKGIN
-575 GLDSTKVALNDLNGQ
+575 GLDSTKVALNDIRGELQ
-590 FKAGWNLVNDMIPV
+590 AGKNLVNDMIPV
-604 LESTNKVLAD
+604 MENANKVLAD
-614 VNSDKNLNG
+614 VNSDKNMNN
-623 TIAKLNKAKD
+623 TIAKLNKLKD
-633 GLQKGMDLT
+633 GFQKGIDLT

-659 IESINEVSKNV
+659 IESINAVSK
-670 SGQIGDILAKYD
+670 STSAQIGDILAKYD

-717 KKILE
+717 KKLLE
-722 DSSKGLVDGK
+722 NSSKGLVDGR

-737 IKAEMPA
+737 IKAEMPE

-753 DKIRDF
+753 NKIRDF

-965 LSAFVVVMIVAALL
+965 LSAFVVIMIVAALL

>member
-58 SNEDAGSNLRG
+58 SNQDAGSNLRG
-69 KDINIGNEIVDSL
+69 KDINIGKEIVDSL
-82 KKNKNLGWKFVD
+82 KENKNLGWKFVD

-116 FSEKIATVLDE
+116 FSKKIATVLDE

-267 IKNNL
+267 MKNNL
-272 TVMKQGLD
+272 MVMQKGLD
-280 AAAEI
+280 GAAAI
-285 TDYLKNPSFDFNLT
+285 TDFLKNPSLDFNLA
-299 LPDPAKLPELPNITI
+299 LPDPAKFPVLPNITI
-314 PQIPQIPRI
+314 PQVPQI
-323 PEIPALPE
+323 PEIPALPQ

-341 KNINQTVNNVFSSI
+341 KNIDQTVNNVFNST
-355 RVGTTYA
+355 RVGTAY
-362 QGVIN
+362 VKSVMD
-367 GLQNGNF
+367 GLQNKGV
-374 DPEKAKQDLN
+374 DPAVAQKNVQDASKL
-384 KVSET
+384 
-389 LQGRADS
+389 LQERIDS
-396 VSYLIDIFTK
+396 VSYLIDFFTT
-406 FKEFAPTDSGKDFFQ
+406 FKEAASTDFGKQFFGN
-421 KRIDKLTN
+421 RVESLTV
-429 LKSAIENANGGVK
+429 LKNSMVDANNRVK
-442 DIANIIG
+442 HVGDLISS
-449 TGQEVKQ
+449 GQEVKQ
-456 DVRDAANKKL
+456 DVRDAVNQKL
-466 DAINNLVNQAEADYN
+466 DAVNNLVNQAEKDYN
-481 ATFVADFEKAVS
+481 TTFVADFEKAVS
-493 TAEQLKDKAEGVKEG
+493 TAEQLKNTAENVKED

-530 NELVNQTNEALDNG
+530 NEALDNG
-544 REKYDKAVSDY
+544 REKYDKAVNDY

-590 FKAGWNLVNDMIPV
+590 FKASWNLVNDMIPV

-623 TIAKLNKAKD
+623 TISKLNKAKD
-633 GLQKGMDLT
+633 GLQKGMELT
-642 DKGIDAIN
+642 DKGIDAVN

-659 IESINEVSKNV
+659 IESINEVSKSV

-682 SEITPNFNAAIA
+682 SEIVPNFNEAIA

-699 SKNTSQILKEA
+699 SKNTSQILNEA
-710 DKKLPDV
+710 NKKLPDV
-717 KKILE
+717 KKLLE

-732 KKLAD
+732 TKLAD

>member
-23 VIVVGLMILPSLY
+23 VIVLGLMVLPSLY

-50 TKEVPIAV
+50 TKGIQIAV
-58 SNEDAGSNLRG
+58 SNQDVGSNLRG
-69 KDINIGNEIVDSL
+69 KDINIGKEIVDSL
-82 KKNKNLGWKFVD
+82 KKDKNFGWKFVD

-101 VERGDYYASITIPKD
+101 VERGDYSASITIPKD

-127 NPQKPELDYYVN
+127 NPQKPEIEYYVN

-153 ASGITEEISKNF
+153 ASGLTEEISKNF

-173 FKIFNDLGIDLETNL
+173 FEIFNDLGIDLETNL

-235 VESVMND
+235 VESVIND
-242 GQEALGNLDK
+242 GQDTLKSLDA

-272 TVMKQGLD
+272 IVMQTGLNG
-280 AAAEI
+280 AAAI
-285 TDYLKNPSFDFNLT
+285 TDFLKNPSVDFNLA
-299 LPDPAKLPELPNITI
+299 LPDPSKFPVLPNITI
-314 PQIPQIPRI
+314 PQIP
-323 PEIPALPE
+323 ELPQ
-331 VNGEGYKNIA
+331 VNGQLYKDIA
-341 KNINQTVNNVFSSI
+341 KNIDQTVNNVFSSI

-384 KVSET
+384 KVSEN
-389 LQGRADS
+389 LQGRVDS
-396 VSYLIDIFTK
+396 VSYLIDVFTK
-406 FKEFAPTDSGKDFFQ
+406 FKESAPTDSGKDFFQ

-456 DVRDAANKKL
+456 DVRDATNKKL
-466 DAINNLVNQAEADYN
+466 DAINSLVNQAEADYN

-493 TAEQLKDKAEGVKEG
+493 TAEQLKDKAGN
-508 AQQLRG
+508 AQQ
-514 NLNQDI
+514 NLNQEI
-520 KKANELVNQT
+520 KKVNEI
-530 NELVNQTNEALDNG
+530 LDNG
-544 REKYDKAVSDY
+544 REGYDQAVNNY
-555 SRLKTELEKAREDL
+555 GRLKTELEKAREDL

-575 GLDSTKVALNDLNGQ
+575 GLDSTKVALNELNGQ
-590 FKAGWNLVNDMIPV
+590 FKAGLNLVNDMIPV
-604 LESTNKVLAD
+604 MENANKVLAD
-614 VNSDKNLNG
+614 VNSDKNMNNM
-623 TIAKLNKAKD
+623 ISKLNKVKD
-633 GLQKGMDLT
+633 GFQKGIDLT

-682 SEITPNFNAAIA
+682 SEIVPNFNEAIA

-717 KKILE
+717 KKLLE
-722 DSSKGLVDGK
+722 DSSKGLVDGR

-737 IKAEMPA
+737 IKAEMPE

-753 DKIRDF
+753 NKIRDF
-759 ESEEDLKDIIR
+759 ESEEDIKDIIR

-925 MTPAFFQ
+925 MTPPFFQ

-952 GMLWDIVT
+952 GMLWDIVI

-965 LSAFVVVMIVAALL
+965 LSAFVVVIVVAAIL

>member
-23 VIVVGLMILPSLY
+23 VIVLGLMILPSLY

-58 SNEDAGSNLRG
+58 SNQDAGSNLRG
-69 KDINIGNEIVDSL
+69 KDINIGDEIVDSL

-94 EKQAIYG
+94 EKQAVYG

-173 FKIFNDLGIDLETNL
+173 FKVFNDLGIDLETNL

-218 ATRAEDVVK
+218 ATRAEDLVK

-235 VESVMND
+235 VESVIND

-252 FFARNDETLNRAPGT
+252 FFANNDETLKNAPGT
-267 IKNNL
+267 MRNNL
-272 TVMKQGLD
+272 TVAKDVMDKANTFTNFLMNPGIDLSGMKG
-280 AAAEI
+280 
-285 TDYLKNPSFDFNLT
+285 
-299 LPDPAKLPELPNITI
+299 LPEF
-314 PQIPQIPRI
+314 
-323 PEIPALPE
+323 PARPDLSKM
-331 VNGEGYKNIA
+331 NDEGYKNIA
-341 KNINQTVNNVFSSI
+341 RNINQTVNNVLNSA
-355 RVGTTYA
+355 RAGTAY
-362 QGVIN
+362 GKSVVN
-367 GLQNGNF
+367 GLQNGQF

-384 KVSET
+384 AVSEN
-389 LQGRADS
+389 LQGRTDS
-396 VSYLIDIFTK
+396 IAYLINVFTELQK
-406 FKEFAPTDSGKDFFQ
+406 SATTDFGQSFFQ
-421 KRIDKLTN
+421 GRVDRLTK
-429 LKSAIENANGGVK
+429 LKSGMENANNGIK
-442 DIANIIG
+442 DIVNVIG
-449 TGQEVKQ
+449 TGQEVKK
-456 DVRDAANKKL
+456 DVTDVANQKLDAANGL
-466 DAINNLVNQAEADYN
+466 IDQAEKDYN
-481 ATFVADFEKAVS
+481 ETFVADYKKAVS
-493 TAEQLKDKAEGVKEG
+493 TVDQAKADANEAYDSVKNEYEKAKNNFEGVI
-508 AQQLRG
+508 A
-514 NLNQDI
+514 D
-520 KKANELVNQT
+520 VN
-530 NELVNQTNEALDNG
+530 N
-544 REKYDKAVSDY
+544 R
-555 SRLKTELEKAREDL
+555 
-569 SNKGVN
+569 GVN

-590 FKAGWNLVNDMIPV
+590 LQATNNLIGDAIPV

-623 TIAKLNKAKD
+623 GIAKLNKI
-633 GLQKGMDLT
+633 QNSVQ
-642 DKGIDAIN
+642 KGIDATNKATTLIN
-650 KGQKPAADV
+650 NGQKPTKEV
-659 IESINEVSKNV
+659 VESINEATKNA
-670 SGQIGDILAKYD
+670 SAQLGDFLATYD
-682 SEITPNFNAAIA
+682 SEIVPNFNTAIE
-694 RTKEM
+694 RTKRM

-717 KKILE
+717 KKLLE

-732 KKLAD
+732 KKLTD
-737 IKAEMPA
+737 IKAEMPE

>member
-23 VIVVGLMILPSLY
+23 VIVLGLMILPSLY

-58 SNEDAGSNLRG
+58 SNQDAGSNLRG
-69 KDINIGNEIVDSL
+69 KDINIGDEIVDSL

-94 EKQAIYG
+94 QKQAIYG

-218 ATRAEDVVK
+218 ATRAEDLVK

-252 FFARNDETLNRAPGT
+252 FFANNDETLKNAPGT
-267 IKNNL
+267 MRNNL
-272 TVMKQGLD
+272 TVAKDVMDKANTFTNFLMNPGIDLSGMKG
-280 AAAEI
+280 
-285 TDYLKNPSFDFNLT
+285 
-299 LPDPAKLPELPNITI
+299 LPEF
-314 PQIPQIPRI
+314 
-323 PEIPALPE
+323 PARPDLSKM
-331 VNGEGYKNIA
+331 NDEGYKNIA
-341 KNINQTVNNVFSSI
+341 RNINQTVNNVLNSA
-355 RVGTTYA
+355 RAGTAY
-362 QGVIN
+362 GKSVVN
-367 GLQNGNF
+367 GLQNGQF

-384 KVSET
+384 AVSEN
-389 LQGRADS
+389 LQGRTDS
-396 VSYLIDIFTK
+396 IAYLINVFTELQK
-406 FKEFAPTDSGKDFFQ
+406 SATTDFGQSFFQ
-421 KRIDKLTN
+421 GRVDRLTK
-429 LKSAIENANGGVK
+429 LKSGMENANNGIK
-442 DIANIIG
+442 DIVNVIG
-449 TGQEVKQ
+449 TGQEVKK
-456 DVRDAANKKL
+456 DVTDVANQKLDAANGL
-466 DAINNLVNQAEADYN
+466 IDQAEKDYN
-481 ATFVADFEKAVS
+481 ETFVADYKKAVS
-493 TAEQLKDKAEGVKEG
+493 TVDQAKADANEAYDSVKNEYEKAKNNLEGVI
-508 AQQLRG
+508 A
-514 NLNQDI
+514 D
-520 KKANELVNQT
+520 VN
-530 NELVNQTNEALDNG
+530 N
-544 REKYDKAVSDY
+544 R
-555 SRLKTELEKAREDL
+555 
-569 SNKGVN
+569 GVN
-575 GLDSTKVALNDLNGQ
+575 GLDSAKVALNDLNGQ
-590 FKAGWNLVNDMIPV
+590 LQATNNLIGDAIPV

-614 VNSDKNLNG
+614 VDSGKNLNG
-623 TIAKLNKAKD
+623 GIAKLNKI
-633 GLQKGMDLT
+633 QNSVQ
-642 DKGIDAIN
+642 KGIDATNKATTLIN
-650 KGQKPAADV
+650 NGQKPTKEV
-659 IESINEVSKNV
+659 VESINEATKNA
-670 SGQIGDILAKYD
+670 SAQLGDFLATYD
-682 SEITPNFNAAIA
+682 SEIVPNFNTAIE
-694 RTKEM
+694 RTKRM

-717 KKILE
+717 KKLLE
-722 DSSKGLVDGK
+722 DSSKGLVDGR
-732 KKLAD
+732 KKLTD
-737 IKAEMPA
+737 IKAEMPE
-744 TEKKIKELA
+744 TEKKIKDLA
-753 DKIRDF
+753 NKIRDF
-759 ESEEDLKDIIR
+759 ESEEDIKDIIR

-830 EGANYKSHEIYFGRL
+830 EGANYKSHEVYFGRL

-932 AIYPFLPFTYAIS
+932 ALYPFLPFTYAIS

>member
-23 VIVVGLMILPSLY
+23 VIVLGLMILPSLY

-50 TKEVPIAV
+50 TKGIQIAV
-58 SNEDAGSNLRG
+58 SNQDVGSNLRG
-69 KDINIGNEIVDSL
+69 KDINIGEEIVDSL
-82 KKNKNLGWKFVD
+82 KKDKNFGWKFVD

-101 VERGDYYASITIPKD
+101 VERGDYSASITIPKD
-116 FSEKIATVLDE
+116 FSEKIATVLNE

-153 ASGITEEISKNF
+153 ASGLTEEVSKNF

-206 EMNTLMDKALDD
+206 EMNTLVDKALDD

-252 FFARNDETLNRAPGT
+252 FFARNDETLKRAPGT

-272 TVMKQGLD
+272 IVMQKGLD
-280 AAAEI
+280 GAAAI
-285 TDYLKNPSFDFNLT
+285 TDYLKNPAFDFNLT

-314 PQIPQIPRI
+314 PQIPT
-323 PEIPALPE
+323 LPE
-331 VNGEGYKNIA
+331 LPQVNGEGYKNIA
-341 KNINQTVNNVFSSI
+341 TNIDQTVNNVFNST
-355 RVGTTYA
+355 RVGTAY
-362 QGVIN
+362 VKSVMD
-367 GLQNGNF
+367 GLQNKGV
-374 DPEKAKQDLN
+374 DPTVAQKNVQDASKL
-384 KVSET
+384 
-389 LQGRADS
+389 LQDRIDS
-396 VSYLIDIFTK
+396 VSYLIDFFTT
-406 FKEFAPTDSGKDFFQ
+406 FKESASTDFGKQFFGN
-421 KRIDKLTN
+421 RAES
-429 LKSAIENANGGVK
+429 LKVLKNSMVDANNRVK
-442 DIANIIG
+442 HVGDLISS
-449 TGQEVKQ
+449 GQEVKQ
-456 DVRDAANKKL
+456 DVRDAVNQKL
-466 DAINNLVNQAEADYN
+466 DAVNNLVNQAEKDYN

-493 TAEQLKDKAEGVKEG
+493 TAEQLKNKAENVQGD

-520 KKANELVNQT
+520 NKANEILN
-530 NELVNQTNEALDNG
+530 NG
-544 REKYDKAVSDY
+544 RENYDQAVTDY
-555 SRLKTELEKAREDL
+555 AKLKTNLEKATADL

-604 LESTNKVLAD
+604 MESTNKVLGD

-633 GLQKGMDLT
+633 GLQKGIDLT

-659 IESINEVSKNV
+659 IESINQVSKNV

-699 SKNTSQILKEA
+699 SKNTSQILGEA

-717 KKILE
+717 KKLLE
-722 DSSKGLVDGK
+722 DSSKGLVDGQK
-732 KKLAD
+732 KIAD
-737 IKAEMPA
+737 IKAEMPE

-759 ESEEDLKDIIR
+759 ESEEDIKDIIR

-830 EGANYKSHEIYFGRL
+830 EGANYKSHEVYFGRL

-925 MTPAFFQ
+925 MTPPFFQ

-965 LSAFVVVMIVAALL
+965 LSVFVVVMIVAALL

>member
-23 VIVVGLMILPSLY
+23 VIVLGLMILPSLY

-50 TKEVPIAV
+50 TKGIQIAV
-58 SNEDAGSNLRG
+58 SNQDVGSNLRG
-69 KDINIGNEIVDSL
+69 KDINIGKEIVDSL
-82 KKNKNLGWKFVD
+82 KKDKNFGWKFVD

-101 VERGDYYASITIPKD
+101 VERGDYSASITIPKD
-116 FSEKIATVLDE
+116 FSEKIATVLNE

-153 ASGITEEISKNF
+153 ASGLTEEVSKNF

-173 FKIFNDLGIDLETNL
+173 FEIFNDLGIDLETNL

-206 EMNTLMDKALDD
+206 EMNTLVDKALDD

-235 VESVMND
+235 VESVIND

-252 FFARNDETLNRAPGT
+252 FFANNDQTLQNAPGT
-267 IKNNL
+267 IRNHL
-272 TVMKQGLD
+272 TTAKDVMDKANTFTNFLM
-280 AAAEI
+280 
-285 TDYLKNPSFDFNLT
+285 NPGIDLSGM
-299 LPDPAKLPELPNITI
+299 KGLPEF
-314 PQIPQIPRI
+314 
-323 PEIPALPE
+323 PARPDLSKL
-331 VNGEGYKNIA
+331 NDEGYKNIA
-341 KNINQTVNNVFSSI
+341 RNINQTVNNVLNSS
-355 RVGTTYA
+355 RAGTAY
-362 QGVIN
+362 GKSVVN
-367 GLQNGNF
+367 GLQNGQF

-384 KVSET
+384 AVSEN
-389 LQGRADS
+389 LQGRTDS
-396 VSYLIDIFTK
+396 VAYLINVFTELQK
-406 FKEFAPTDSGKDFFQ
+406 SATTDFGQSFFQ
-421 KRIDKLTN
+421 GRVDRLTK
-429 LKSAIENANGGVK
+429 LKSGMENANNGIK
-442 DIANIIG
+442 DIVNVIG
-449 TGQEVKQ
+449 TGQEVKK
-456 DVRDAANKKL
+456 DVTDVANQKLDAANGL
-466 DAINNLVNQAEADYN
+466 IDQAEKDYN
-481 ATFVADFEKAVS
+481 ETFVADYKKAVS
-493 TAEQLKDKAEGVKEG
+493 TVDQAKA
-508 AQQLRG
+508 
-514 NLNQDI
+514 D
-520 KKANELVNQT
+520 ANEAYDTVK
-530 NELVNQTNEALDNG
+530 NE
-544 REKYDKAVSDY
+544 YDKAKNTFEGVIADVNN
-555 SRLKTELEKAREDL
+555 R
-569 SNKGVN
+569 GVN

-590 FKAGWNLVNDMIPV
+590 LQATKNLIGDAIPV

-614 VNSDKNLNG
+614 VNSGKNLNNG
-623 TIAKLNKAKD
+623 IAKLNKA
-633 GLQKGMDLT
+633 QNT
-642 DKGIDAIN
+642 VQKGIDATNKATTLIN
-650 KGQKPAADV
+650 NGQKPTKEV
-659 IESINEVSKNV
+659 VESINEATKNA
-670 SGQIGDILAKYD
+670 SAQLEDFLATYD
-682 SEITPNFNAAIA
+682 SEIVPNFNTAIA

-699 SKNTSQILKEA
+699 SKNTSQILGEA

-717 KKILE
+717 KKLLE
-722 DSSKGLVDGK
+722 DSSKGLVDGQK
-732 KKLAD
+732 KIAD
-737 IKAEMPA
+737 IKAEMPE

-759 ESEEDLKDIIR
+759 ESEEDIKDIIR

-830 EGANYKSHEIYFGRL
+830 EGANYKSHEVYFGRL

-925 MTPAFFQ
+925 MTPPFFQ

-965 LSAFVVVMIVAALL
+965 LSAFVVIMVVAALL

>member
-58 SNEDAGSNLRG
+58 SNQDAGSNLRG

-235 VESVMND
+235 VESVIND

-252 FFARNDETLNRAPGT
+252 FFANNDETLKNAPGT
-267 IKNNL
+267 MRNNL
-272 TVMKQGLD
+272 TVAKDVMDKANAFTNFLMNPGIDLSGMKG
-280 AAAEI
+280 
-285 TDYLKNPSFDFNLT
+285 
-299 LPDPAKLPELPNITI
+299 LPEF
-314 PQIPQIPRI
+314 
-323 PEIPALPE
+323 PARPDLSKM
-331 VNGEGYKNIA
+331 NDEGYKNIA
-341 KNINQTVNNVFSSI
+341 RNINQTVNNVLNSA
-355 RVGTTYA
+355 RAGTAY
-362 QGVIN
+362 GKSVVN
-367 GLQNGNF
+367 GLQNGQF

-384 KVSET
+384 AVSEN
-389 LQGRADS
+389 LQGRTDS
-396 VSYLIDIFTK
+396 IAYLINVFT
-406 FKEFAPTDSGKDFFQ
+406 ELQ
-421 KRIDKLTN
+421 
-429 LKSAIENANGGVK
+429 KSATTDFGQSFFKGRVNRLTSLKGKMENANNGIK
-442 DIANIIG
+442 DIVNVIG
-449 TGQEVKQ
+449 TGQEVKK
-456 DVRDAANKKL
+456 DVTDVANQKLDAANGLIDQVEK
-466 DAINNLVNQAEADYN
+466 DYN
-481 ATFVADFEKAVS
+481 ETFVADYKKAVS
-493 TAEQLKDKAEGVKEG
+493 TVDQAKA
-508 AQQLRG
+508 
-514 NLNQDI
+514 D
-520 KKANELVNQT
+520 ANEAYDSVK
-530 NELVNQTNEALDNG
+530 NE
-544 REKYDKAVSDY
+544 Y
-555 SRLKTELEKAREDL
+555 EKAK
-569 SNKGVN
+569 SNLESVIADVNNRGVN

-590 FKAGWNLVNDMIPV
+590 LQATNNLIGDAIPV

-614 VNSDKNLNG
+614 VNSGKNLNG
-623 TIAKLNKAKD
+623 GIAKLNKI
-633 GLQKGMDLT
+633 QNSVQ
-642 DKGIDAIN
+642 KGIDATNKATTLIN
-650 KGQKPAADV
+650 NGQKPTKEV
-659 IESINEVSKNV
+659 VESINEATKNA
-670 SGQIGDILAKYD
+670 SAQLGDFLATYD
-682 SEITPNFNAAIA
+682 SEIVPNFNTAIE
-694 RTKEM
+694 RTKRM

-717 KKILE
+717 KKLLE

-732 KKLAD
+732 KKLTD
-737 IKAEMPA
+737 IKADMPE

-759 ESEEDLKDIIR
+759 ESEEDIKDIIR